1 MKKPL
6 TIVKIGGN
14 VVDNPQMLSQF
25 IHDFSKLPGDKIL
38 VHGGGKEATRLSEA
52 LGLKTVMID
61 GRRVTDASTLEVVTM
76 VYAGLV
82 NKRVVAGL
90 QSAGVDALGLTGA
103 DGHVITGIRRSAKP
117 VDYGFVGDLSADGV
131 NVSLL
136 SDMFDRGIVP
146 VMCAIVQDSN
156 GQLLNCNADTVAST
170 LAMAMASQRQ
180 ITLLFCFEF
189 PGVLSNPA
197 DSSSVIPLINE
208 SVFAEL
214 KSSGVVSG
222 GMIPKITN
230 AINAINNGVEKVV
243 IKHASALL
251 DNVATVICR

>member
-1 MKKPL
+1 MKKSL

-14 VVDNPQMLSQF
+14 VVDNPQLLNRF
-25 IHDFSKLPGDKIL
+25 IQDFSKLPGDKLL
-38 VHGGGKEATRLSEA
+38 VHGGGKEATRLSDA

-90 QSAGVDALGLTGA
+90 QAVGVDALGLTGA
-103 DGHVITGIRRSAKP
+103 DGHVITGVRRPAKP
-117 VDYGFVGDLSADGV
+117 VDYGFVGDLSAEGV
-131 NVSLL
+131 NVALL
-136 SDMFDRGIVP
+136 TDMLDHDIVP
-146 VMCAIVQDSN
+146 VLCAIVQDGN

-180 ITLLFCFEF
+180 VTLLYCFEF

-197 DSSSVIPLINE
+197 DSNSVIPYIDE
-208 SVFAEL
+208 AVFAEL
-214 KSSGVVSG
+214 KSTGVVSG
-222 GMIPKITN
+222 GMIPKITT
-230 AINAINNGVEKVV
+230 ALNAINNGVEKVV
-243 IKHASALL
+243 IKHASHLL